1 MENERVAKRYA
12 KSIFDLSKE
21 KNLLDIIHKDFS
33 QIKVLIGESKELR
46 HLIQSPIINSLKK
59 LEMLKK
65 AFSNH
70 FHSLTLTFMDIIFKR
85 HRESILPFVAEE
97 FLKLYQK
104 ENNITEVL
112 LISAVPL
119 SEEFIQQIKNKTENQ
134 LKTQVVFK
142 YKIQPDMIGGFILRL
157 DGKEYDGSIASKLR
171 KLKRQFQDISFI
183 DQI

>member
-33 QIKVLIGESKELR
+33 HLKTLVEESKELR
-46 HLIQSPIINSLKK
+46 LLIQSPIINSYKK
-59 LEMLKK
+59 LEMIKK

-70 FHSLTLTFMDIIFKR
+70 FHTLTLTFMDIVFKR
-85 HRESILPFVAEE
+85 HRESILPNVAEE
-97 FLKLYQK
+97 FVKLYQK
-104 ENNITEVL
+104 QNNITEVL
-112 LISAVPL
+112 LISAAPL
-119 SEEFIQQIKNKTENQ
+119 SDEFIQQVKIKTENK

-142 YKIQPDMIGGFILRL
+142 YKIQSEIIGGFILRFG
-157 DGKEYDGSIASKLR
+157 GKEYDGSIASKLR
-171 KLKRQFQDISFI
+171 KLKRQFQDITFI

>member
-1 MENERVAKRYA
+1 MENERIAKRYA

-33 QIKVLIGESKELR
+33 HIKTLVEESKELR
-46 HLIQSPIINSLKK
+46 LLIQSPIINSYKK

-70 FHSLTLTFMDIIFKR
+70 FHALTITFMDIVFKR
-85 HRESILPFVAEE
+85 HRESILPYVAVEFV
-97 FLKLYQK
+97 KLYQK

-112 LISAVPL
+112 LISAAPL
-119 SEEFIQQIKNKTENQ
+119 SEDFVLQVKNKTENK
-134 LKTQVVFK
+134 LKSQVVFK
-142 YKIQPDMIGGFILRL
+142 YKIQPDIIGGFILRF

-171 KLKRQFQDISFI
+171 KLKRQFQDITFI